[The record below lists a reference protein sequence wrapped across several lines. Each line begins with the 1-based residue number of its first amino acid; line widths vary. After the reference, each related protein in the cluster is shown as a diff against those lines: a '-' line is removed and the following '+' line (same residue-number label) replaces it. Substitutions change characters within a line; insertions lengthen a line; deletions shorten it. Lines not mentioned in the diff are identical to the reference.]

1 MCQGLLEVIAST
13 MKMLQGSVGL
23 LLPKI
28 PLITFDVP
36 VDPPY
41 EQIGTQVTNSSTK
54 NSQPKAEHQS
64 VSKIEAGLEKA
75 GHLGLHIIVVYRVE
89 VDIDSS

>member
-41 EQIGTQVTNSSTK
+41 EQIGTQVTNSSCTIQILCHKKRNMNK
-54 NSQPKAEHQS
+54 NIQKSKHSKKFGSQMTINICS
-64 VSKIEAGLEKA
+64 
-75 GHLGLHIIVVYRVE
+75 
-89 VDIDSS
+89 